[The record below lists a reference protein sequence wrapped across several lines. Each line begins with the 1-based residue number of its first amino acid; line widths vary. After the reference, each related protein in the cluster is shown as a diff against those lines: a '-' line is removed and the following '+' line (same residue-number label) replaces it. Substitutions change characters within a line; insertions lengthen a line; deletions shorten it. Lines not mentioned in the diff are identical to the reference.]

1 MNINHYFDK
10 EKNKL
15 NHKQN
20 SEFAHNLVIEAINL
34 ILSGGIGNKQKKV
47 DSLFFG
53 LEITEIIK
61 KGEVENWEFRV
72 RFNSDKFGCGAGVIV
87 GLTTDNINVITRH
100 FVIM

>member
-47 DSLFFG
+47 
-53 LEITEIIK
+53 
-61 KGEVENWEFRV
+61 R
-72 RFNSDKFGCGAGVIV
+72 
-87 GLTTDNINVITRH
+87 
-100 FVIM
+100 